1 MVLAPVLAPPSPL
14 ANAFWRNNQ
23 QTVEWIWCKDY
34 MGDMIKTHTKSVNE
48 KPQLVKKMQIIHKKG
63 GGPT

>member
-1 MVLAPVLAPPSPL
+1 
-14 ANAFWRNNQ
+14 
-23 QTVEWIWCKDY
+23 

-63 GGPT
+63 GGPTQLGVAVGYMICVKKNVLMCKMVD